1 MQVRNIFG
9 NSALSPIKSIF
20 APVNL
25 RFDDMKFFDACKMTL
40 AVWSAAFFFCV
51 SVSSCKSE
59 AQKQEEA
66 LRLDSLKA
74 LTVMGRPD
82 FAYLVDSLNKA
93 YNTADEHLIDSA
105 RAEVA
110 ALDIMVKADSTRD
123 AILWALNKR
132 DLLYYIPEM
141 SYDGVVAYHSYFRN
155 LYFRYLSEKE
165 AYEEVILDN
174 ESDFLYFTAK
184 PISMEDNPGARQAY
198 ENIIYNLYYSYASLG
213 KFDMAIGYNAQ
224 MTYLVS
230 QRYGKQSYKYAR
242 CLADGMM
249 LLIRR
254 GDFALAKERLEAS
267 EKVLEELHAAAIKNP
282 DAVPVPAD
290 SLLARKEEIR
300 KWFEENSRKE
310 NQK

>member
-40 AVWSAAFFFCV
+40 AVCAAAFFFCV

-110 ALDIMVKADSTRD
+110 ALDKLMEADSARS
-123 AILWALNKR
+123 AIMWALYKK
-132 DLLYYIPEM
+132 DLLYYVPELDFNKILD
-141 SYDGVVAYHSYFRN
+141 YHRKFEAYYFK
-155 LYFRYLSEKE
+155 FMSEKD
-165 AYEEVILDN
+165 AYEEIIRDK
-174 ESDFLYFTAK
+174 EAEFLYFTAK
-184 PISMEDNPGARQAY
+184 PVDMDSTDGAKMSY
-198 ENIIYNLYYSYASLG
+198 ENMIYRLFTSYASLG
-213 KFDMAIGYNAQ
+213 QFDRAIGYNAQ

-230 QRYGKQSYKYAR
+230 QRYGKQSFQYAR
-242 CLADGMM
+242 CIADGMM
-249 LLIRR
+249 ALTFK
-254 GDFALAKERLEAS
+254 GDYALAEKRLQEA
-267 EKVLEELHAAAIKNP
+267 EKILDGLYKTSLKNP
-282 DAVPVPAD
+282 YAVPVPAD
-290 SLLARKEEIR
+290 SLLARKDEIR

-310 NQK
+310 NQ